1 MLNVNLRSKLKGPF
15 RPVSSITAFVP
26 TFAPSMLRKLEA
38 NAAMVMLRH
47 WYSINIPAPI
57 LIGVGVEDPFIVV
70 LKTNMGPSPGVPPE
84 EDTGL
89 HPAGSV
95 PSASLSSG

>member
-1 MLNVNLRSKLKGPF
+1 
-15 RPVSSITAFVP
+15 
-26 TFAPSMLRKLEA
+26 MLRKLEA

-47 WYSINIPAPI
+47 WYSIIIPAPI

-70 LKTNMGPSPGVPPE
+70 LKKNTGPSPGAPPE

-95 PSASLSSG
+95 PSASLSNGFFPMISA